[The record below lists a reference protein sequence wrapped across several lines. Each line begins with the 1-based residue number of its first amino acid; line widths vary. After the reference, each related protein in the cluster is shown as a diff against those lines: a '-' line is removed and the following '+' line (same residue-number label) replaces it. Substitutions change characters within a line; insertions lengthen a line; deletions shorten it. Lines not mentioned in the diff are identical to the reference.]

1 MARPKAA
8 RTMTHADLTKAAYR
22 FGGKESWNQRDF
34 RASRLPLGATPIF
47 FLTVLAGLTLWVI
60 NSTERPSQRET
71 PTREIA
77 YLLQGPLRDIN
88 GGIQPAINLP
98 LSAGRQDVPA
108 HRDARQSHHAIIT
121 DDARHASFLS
131 PLIERPSALFIPQS
145 NENSLKDISLSQGTH
160 DRHINSQRAQSFT
173 PAHALPNRQLFSF
186 YPLNYLFEQLSNL
199 AAPQILLLAPISILI
214 ILVGYNILRYNWRH
228 FKNQN
233 VSRIMQSTVQDALSA
248 ASCGLWDWDLKT
260 DQIFWSSSI
269 YEMLGRQPL
278 KDNISLIE
286 LIQMIHPDDV
296 DFLTI
301 LKPET
306 CSPNI
311 RLDHQFRARHINGE
325 WRWLQLRAQFIKQPS
340 DERLRLI
347 GAIVDISDSRE
358 IIDLQRKSLE
368 ENEIKLREFEQFLNE
383 SKEELSHTRQSLE
396 IQAQQLATLAERLHH
411 QKNEVETAYLAKSQ
425 FLANM
430 SHELRTPLNAIIGF
444 SEMMQ
449 AEPFG
454 TLGSP
459 KYIEYCQNIYKGG
472 VYLNQTLSD
481 ILDMSLLESGKMQLT
496 KKRINLSDEIRK
508 VSSLWLKKAEE
519 KNIKFSI
526 DIAKEL
532 ECQVDITAITKT
544 LNALLSNGIKF
555 NKKAGY
561 LRLTAR
567 RSCDKVT
574 IYITDSGQGI
584 TPEALARLGNPFEQY
599 SELLDN
605 GMKGPGLG
613 FAIARGLMNLHKGSL
628 RIRSRA
634 GSGTV
639 VAVSLPCHSLSH
651 DQLRDIN
658 FPRKAA

>member
-8 RTMTHADLTKAAYR
+8 RTMTHADLTKATYR
-22 FGGKESWNQRDF
+22 FGGKEIWSQRDF
-34 RASRLPLGATPIF
+34 WPLRLPLGATSIF

-60 NSTERPSQRET
+60 NSTEHPSQRET
-71 PTREIA
+71 HTREIT
-77 YLLQGPLRDIN
+77 YLTQGPLRDVK
-88 GGIQPAINLP
+88 GGIQPKTSLP
-98 LSAGRQDVPA
+98 HSAGRQDVHA
-108 HRDARQSHHAIIT
+108 HNDSKQSHQVIIT
-121 DDARHASFLS
+121 DDAKHAPFFS
-131 PLIERPSALFIPQS
+131 PLIESPAALFIPGS
-145 NENSLKDISLSQGTH
+145 NENSLKDISLSEGAH
-160 DRHINSQRAQSFT
+160 DTRANSQKALSFT
-173 PAHALPNRQLFSF
+173 PVYASPNRQIFNF
-186 YPLNYLFEQLSNL
+186 YPSKYLFEQLSNL
-199 AAPQILLLAPISILI
+199 AAPQMMLLAFISISI
-214 ILVGYNILRYNWRH
+214 ILISYNIMRYKWRY
-228 FKNQN
+228 FKKQN
-233 VSRIMQSTVQDALSA
+233 VSRVMQSTVQDALSA

-260 DQIFWSSSI
+260 EQIFWSPSI
-269 YEMLGRQPL
+269 YEILGRQPL
-278 KDNISLIE
+278 QVNISLID

-296 DFLTI
+296 GFLTI

-325 WRWLQLRAQFIKQPS
+325 WRWLQLRAQFIKQPRGES
-340 DERLRLI
+340 LRLI
-347 GAIVDISDSRE
+347 GAVIDISDSRK

-411 QKNEVETAYLAKSQ
+411 QKTEVETAYLAKSQ

-532 ECQVDITAITKT
+532 DCQADITAITKT

-555 NKKAGY
+555 NKKGGY

-613 FAIARGLMNLHKGSL
+613 FAIARGLMNLHNGSL

-634 GSGTV
+634 GRGTV
-639 VAVSLPCHSLSH
+639 VAVSLPCHSLTH
-651 DQLRDIN
+651 FQLLDIN
-658 FPRKAA
+658 SPRKAA